1 MSHRNLV
8 VKRLSIP
15 FARHRSHFS
24 LPRSKKNFSY
34 CTTIVKFFSEQ
45 RRPAYNRWK
54 PIYIKMLIYT
64 WNLID
69 YNNVLFSEQNI
80 RTFLHFKN
88 HQNIR
93 KPLHLLYSLQFHT
106 SNLYAFWR
114 RVRKVA
120 TISWEEGRKIPYAR
134 DIHERNTLS
143 MRGRQP
149 PIGALDL
156 PSLSTKRS
164 LSLSLDEMAIVR
176 IQAGTQL
183 DGRESRSRKDGAKWI
198 EYRSAKDK
206 IVSRRYYRFSLVP
219 YSLPRLCERVT
230 WKWSRVYN
238 KKCVYDCYPR
248 MLVACWRISARKSG
262 I

>member
-93 KPLHLLYSLQFHT
+93 KPLHRLYSLQFHT
-106 SNLYAFWR
+106 SNLCAFWR

-120 TISWEEGRKIPYAR
+120 TISWEEGRKMPYAR

-164 LSLSLDEMAIVR
+164 LSLSL
-176 IQAGTQL
+176 
-183 DGRESRSRKDGAKWI
+183 
-198 EYRSAKDK
+198 
-206 IVSRRYYRFSLVP
+206 SRRDGDRSNT
-219 YSLPRLCERVT
+219 SGHAIRWPR
-230 WKWSRVYN
+230 K
-238 KKCVYDCYPR
+238 
-248 MLVACWRISARKSG
+248 
-262 I
+262 